1 MGKKRTYQE
10 LESQLN
16 TAMSRLDELEETLR
30 AIKGN
35 EVDAL
40 VIDGPD
46 GGQQVFTLQ
55 GADQPYRILM
65 ETMAEGALTM
75 AVDGTILYCNH
86 RLGEML
92 RMPLNKIVG
101 MSLQDIMSA
110 QDWQSFNSLL
120 TSCAME
126 GCRGE
131 YRLMTND
138 RSEITVY
145 VSVRP
150 LQLQEIESF
159 CIVAT
164 DLTAQHRLE
173 REVRQSQKLEALGT
187 LAGGIA
193 HDFNN
198 VLAAIMGFTEMVLE
212 DLSAD
217 SLEHRRL
224 ELVLKGAQR
233 GRDLVKQIL
242 AFSRQGEQERE
253 PLVLAQIVEEILK
266 MLKPALPSTIEI
278 IAKHPPDEYRVLAH
292 SVQMHQVIMNLCTNA
307 AHAMEQKGGIL
318 EISIS
323 SIIVDDESPAP
334 VPEMIPGEYVV
345 LKVSDT
351 GCGMEPQTLD
361 RIFDPFFTTKKE
373 GTGLGLSVS
382 HGIVKSHGGYI
393 AIESEP
399 GAGSTFQVY
408 LPRIR
413 EAAGVQDKEA
423 QPLAVGKERILIVD
437 DEDMLVELNQQR
449 LMKLGYDVVGTT
461 SSTDAL
467 RIFRK
472 DSAGFHLV
480 ITDQTM
486 PNLTGIDLATEL
498 LKIRADV
505 PIILCT
511 GQNDAVLPE
520 AAREIGIQGF
530 LMKPVVS
537 RELAQVVRHVLDA
550 KVKTG
555 SVKEP
560 ETAG

>member
-1 MGKKRTYQE
+1 MGKRRTYRE
-10 LESQLN
+10 LENELT
-16 TAMSRLDELEETLR
+16 TAQSRLEELEETIR

-55 GADQPYRILM
+55 GADQPYRTLM

-75 AVDGTILYCNH
+75 AADGTILYCNQ

-92 RMPLNKIVG
+92 RLPINRIIG
-101 MSLQDIMSA
+101 MSLQDIMLS
-110 QDWQSFNSLL
+110 QDWQAFKALL
-120 TSCAME
+120 TSCEIE

-131 YRLMTND
+131 YHLITHD
-138 RSEITVY
+138 GSEITVY
-145 VSVRP
+145 VSARSLV
-150 LQLQEIESF
+150 LQGIQSF
-159 CIVAT
+159 CMVAT

-198 VLAAIMGFTEMVLE
+198 VLAAIMGFTEIVLE
-212 DLSAD
+212 ELGTD
-217 SLEHRRL
+217 SPEHRRL
-224 ELVLKGAQR
+224 ELVLKGAER

-253 PLVLAQIVEEILK
+253 SLVLARIVEEVLK
-266 MLKPALPSTIEI
+266 LLKPAFPSTIEVI
-278 IAKHPPDEYRVLAH
+278 SKNPPEDYRVFANP
-292 SVQMHQVIMNLCTNA
+292 VQMHQVIMNLCTNA

-318 EISIS
+318 EISVLG
-323 SIIVDDESPAP
+323 SIVADGSITP
-334 VPEMIPGEYVV
+334 VPEMMPGEYVV
-345 LKVSDT
+345 LKVGDT
-351 GCGMEPQTLD
+351 GSGMKPETLD

-393 AIESEP
+393 AVESKQGE
-399 GAGSTFQVY
+399 GSTFQVY
-408 LPRIR
+408 LPRVR
-413 EAAGVQDKEA
+413 KAAAIQDKETA
-423 QPLAVGKERILIVD
+423 PLAEGKERILIVD

-472 DSAGFHLV
+472 DPEGFDLV

-486 PNLTGIDLATEL
+486 PNMTGIDLAVKL
-498 LKIRADV
+498 MKIRADV

-511 GQNDAVLPE
+511 GQNDIVLPE
-520 AAREIGIQGF
+520 TAREIGIQGF
-530 LMKPVVS
+530 LMKPLVN
-537 RELAQVVRHVLDA
+537 RELAQIIRRVLDA
-550 KVKTG
+550 KTKL
-555 SVKEP
+555 
-560 ETAG
+560 